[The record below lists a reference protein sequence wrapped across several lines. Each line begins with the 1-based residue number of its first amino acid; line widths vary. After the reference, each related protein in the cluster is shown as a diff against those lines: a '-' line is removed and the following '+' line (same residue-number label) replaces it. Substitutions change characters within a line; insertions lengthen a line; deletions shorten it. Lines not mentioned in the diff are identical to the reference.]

1 MPFRE
6 IDIDKII
13 DEKCKGDPEFKAAYK
28 EAYAELDLIAQII
41 KLRKAKGLTQ
51 DDLAKK
57 TGLTQQMIS
66 RIEKRTYSP
75 NYRNLVKIADALDSR
90 LQLL

>member
-6 IDIDKII
+6 IDINKII
-13 DEKCKGDPEFKAAYK
+13 DEKCKADTEFKDAYK

-57 TGLTQQMIS
+57 AGLTQQMIS

-75 NYRNLVKIADALDSR
+75 NYRNLVKIANALDSK
-90 LQLL
+90 LQLF